1 MNADKTN
8 SSPRWTLGVWFGF
21 VVACIVVI
29 ARTTFTTDVS
39 AFLPRS
45 PTPEQQVLVEQLR
58 DGVVSRLILVGI
70 DSGTPDALAQVSKQ
84 LAAKLR
90 KHEDFVSV
98 ANGEEAELSKDRE
111 FLWRNRYLLSPA
123 VSAERFS
130 AGGLRGRLEEHLQ
143 LLGST
148 AGLLVRRTLPRD
160 PSGEL
165 RELIEPLEGQGR
177 PAMRD
182 GVWFSRDSSR
192 AVLLA
197 QTRAAG
203 YDIDA
208 QERALVAIRG
218 AFAQASGGSG
228 AQLLLAGPGVFS
240 VSARAAIKG
249 GALLFSLIA
258 SVLVAGLLLA
268 LFRSP
273 RVVGLSLLPVASGA
287 AAGVAAVS
295 LGFGTVHGI
304 TLGFGVTLIGEGV
317 DYAIYLFTQSAPGVP
332 PRDALGRIWPTL
344 RLGVLTSILGFS
356 AMLFSSFTGLAQL
369 GLFSITGL
377 VVAVSVT
384 RWVLPALLPEGFAA
398 PVVADIAPAAIAM
411 ARGAPRLRYPL
422 LAVVTLAAALLA
434 VQRGPLWSDDLASL
448 SPVPLS
454 DQLLDQQLR
463 RDIGAPDVRHLVVI
477 RAGDEEAALQA
488 AEAVAAA
495 LRNATRR
502 GLLEGY
508 DSPSAWLPSQAAQR
522 GRQAALPAPAVLRAN
537 LAEAL
542 RGLPYRPGSFELFL
556 EDAAAAKKLPLID
569 HGALQG
575 TSLALTVDTLLVKR
589 GDGWAAMLPL
599 RGVTDA
605 TALAREI
612 GAVLGTQAVLL
623 DLKRESDRLY
633 QGYRREAL
641 VNSLAGAA
649 AIVAL
654 LFVTLRSPRRV
665 YDVLAPLAAA
675 VAVTIGVLA
684 LGARTL
690 SIFHLVGLLLVVA
703 VGSNYS
709 LFFDRQALVG
719 ADRGRTLVSLFFAT
733 VTTVIGF
740 GLLSFSSVPVLSA
753 IGSTVGL
760 GAILALSFSAI
771 LGRRETD
778 SAGGSRA
785 WRPVPAMELTL
796 MLHAAGAV
804 VLVLRPVL
812 WPWVLG
818 AVAANHLL
826 LSAAVLWPRGQ
837 ALGSNLVRLPAAAAG
852 RNEVCLTFDDGPDP
866 EVTPRVLD
874 LLDRYQ
880 AKASFFC
887 VGAEAEACPHI
898 VKEIARR
905 GHSVENHSYRH
916 PRAFAFFGPWRLKRE
931 VEAAQTAIA
940 GITGRAPEFFR
951 APAGF
956 RSPLLDPALARSGL
970 RYVSWTRR
978 GFDTVDGNV
987 ARITGRLVRRLA
999 AGDVLLL
1006 HDRAYRRTPG
1016 GEPVALAVLAT
1027 LLERLAAA
1035 GLKSVSLPAVCGR
1048 GPAA

>member
-1 MNADKTN
+1 MNRVAQ
-8 SSPRWTLGVWFGF
+8 RWAVGTWLVF
-21 VVACIVVI
+21 VAACIAVI
-29 ARTTFTTDVS
+29 TRTTFTTDIS

-45 PTPEQQVLVEQLR
+45 PTPEQRVLVEQLR
-58 DGVVSRLILVGI
+58 DGVVSRLVLIGI
-70 DSGTPDALAQVSKQ
+70 EGGAPEALAQASRR
-84 LAAKLR
+84 LTAELR
-90 KHEDFVSV
+90 THEDFVSI
-98 ANGEEAELSKDRE
+98 ANGEDAELSKDRE
-111 FLWRNRYLLSPA
+111 FLWRYRYLLSPA
-123 VSAERFS
+123 VTPERFS
-130 AGGLRGRLEEHLQ
+130 ARGLRERLEEHLQ
-143 LLGST
+143 MLGSS
-148 AGLLVRRTLPRD
+148 AGVLVRRMLPRD

-177 PAMRD
+177 PALRD
-182 GVWFSRDSSR
+182 GVWFSRDGSR
-192 AVLLA
+192 ALLLA

-208 QERALVAIRG
+208 QERALAAIRG
-218 AFAQASGGSG
+218 AFAHADGASGSK
-228 AQLLLAGPGVFS
+228 LLLTGPGVFS

-249 GALLFSLIA
+249 DALLFSLIA
-258 SVLVAGLLLA
+258 SVLVAGLLFA

-295 LGFGTVHGI
+295 LGFGSVHGI

-317 DYAIYLFTQSAPGVP
+317 DYAIYLFTQTAPGVAP
-332 PRDALGRIWPTL
+332 HRALDRIWPTL
-344 RLGVLTSILGFS
+344 RLGVLTSICGFS
-356 AMLFSSFTGLAQL
+356 AMLFSGFTGLAQL

-377 VVAVSVT
+377 VVAVAIT
-384 RWVLPALLPEGFAA
+384 RWVLPALLPRGFAA
-398 PVVADIAPAAIAM
+398 PVVADFAPAAMAM

-434 VQRGPLWSDDLASL
+434 AQRGPLWSDDLASL
-448 SPVPLS
+448 SPVPRS
-454 DQLLDQQLR
+454 DQLLDRQLR

-477 RAGDEEAALQA
+477 RAGDEETALQA
-488 AEAVAAA
+488 AEAFAAA

-508 DSPSAWLPSQAAQR
+508 DSPSAWLPSRAAQQA
-522 GRQAALPAPAVLRAN
+522 RQAALPAPAVLRAN
-537 LAEAL
+537 LARAL
-542 RGLPYRPGSFELFL
+542 RGLPYRPGTFEPFL

-569 HGALQG
+569 RGALQG
-575 TSLALTVDTLLVKR
+575 TGLALKVDTLLVKR
-589 GDGWAAMLPL
+589 GEGWAAMLPL

-605 TALAREI
+605 AALAREI
-612 GAVLGTQAVLL
+612 GAVAGAQAVLL
-623 DLKRESDRLY
+623 DLKRESDQLY
-633 QGYRREAL
+633 QSYRREAL
-641 VNSLAGAA
+641 VYSLAGAA

-675 VAVTIGVLA
+675 VAVTTGLLA
-684 LGARTL
+684 LGGRTL

-709 LFFDRQALVG
+709 LFFDRQALAG
-719 ADRGRTLVSLFFAT
+719 ADRSRTLVSLLFAT
-733 VTTVIGF
+733 VTTVVGF

-771 LGRRETD
+771 LGRRDTD
-778 SAGGSRA
+778 SAGGSRT
-785 WRPVPAMELTL
+785 WRPAPAMELTL

-804 VLVLRPVL
+804 VLVLRPAL

-818 AVAANHLL
+818 AIAANHLL
-826 LSAAVLWPRGQ
+826 LLAAVLWPRGQ
-837 ALGSNLVRLPAAAAG
+837 ALGPNLVRLPAPAAG
-852 RNEVCLTFDDGPDP
+852 RNEVCLTFDDGPHPDL
-866 EVTPRVLD
+866 TPRVLD
-874 LLDRYQ
+874 LLDRYR

-905 GHSVENHSYRH
+905 GHSVENHSHRH
-916 PRAFAFFGPWRLKRE
+916 PRAFAFYGPWRLKRE
-931 VEAAQTAIA
+931 VEAAQAAIA

-956 RSPLLDPALARSGL
+956 RSPLLDPVLARSGL

-978 GFDTVDGNV
+978 GFDTVDGDVERV
-987 ARITGRLVRRLA
+987 AARLARGLA

-1006 HDRAYRRTPG
+1006 HERAYRRTPG
-1016 GEPVALAVLAT
+1016 GEPVTLAILAA

-1035 GLKSVSLPAVCGR
+1035 GLKSVSLPAACGR
-1048 GPAA
+1048 GPAT